1 MRKLIIILVVLIIFV
16 GAWSFFEKNAPQLF
30 SIFPQQLK
38 LSEKV
43 KVVSEESVVIDIVEK
58 VTPSVVTVGVEQRI
72 VQMDP
77 FDPFGIFR
85 MPRGTTKRDQ
95 DIGSGFIVSKDGLIV
110 TNKHVVSGQG
120 KYKVIT
126 SDGKKYDVE
135 KIYRDP
141 ANDIAVLQIG
151 PSASSGQVFKPL
163 ELGDSSKIRVGQL
176 AVAVGTPLGEFRG
189 TVTKGIISGVG
200 RGITAGSPFEG
211 DVEELDN
218 IIQTDAAINP
228 GNSGGP
234 LINSSSQVIGVN
246 VAVASGAENI
256 GFAIPINVVKDALK
270 NFNQTGGFSRPYL
283 GVAYDIITQK
293 QAIRNDLPEGAYVQQ
308 VVEGSAAEKAGIQEG
323 DIITKIDGTKITDKN
338 TLASIISRKKIGDTV
353 TITVWRSD
361 DENTEGKLI
370 DLKATLES
378 APNQ

>member
-1 MRKLIIILVVLIIFV
+1 MRKLIIFVVLLIAFLTLWNTITKYSPQFS
-16 GAWSFFEKNAPQLF
+16 SF
-30 SIFPQQLK
+30 LK
-38 LSEKV
+38 KSSLPTLEKV

-72 VQMDP
+72 VQLDP

-85 MPRGTTKRDQ
+85 TPRNTTKRDQ
-95 DIGSGFIVSKDGLIV
+95 DIGSGFIVSENGLIV
-110 TNKHVVSGQG
+110 TNKHVVQGQG

-141 ANDIAVLQIG
+141 ANDIAVLQIN
-151 PSASSGQVFKPL
+151 AVRLKPL
-163 ELGDSSKIRVGQL
+163 ELGDSTKIKVGQL

-189 TVTKGIISGVG
+189 TVTKGIVSGVG
-200 RGITAGSPFEG
+200 RGITAGTPFEG
-211 DVEELDN
+211 EVEQLDN

-234 LINSSSQVIGVN
+234 LINSSSQVIGIN

-283 GVAYDIITQK
+283 GVAYDVITRQ
-293 QAIRNDLPEGAYVQQ
+293 QAIRSELPEGAYVQQ
-308 VVEGSAAEKAGIQEG
+308 VVEGSAAEKAGVEEG
-323 DIITKIDGTKITDKN
+323 DIITKIDGVKISDKN
-338 TLASIISRKKIGDTV
+338 TLASLIANKKIGDTI
-353 TITVWRSD
+353 TLTVWRSD
-361 DENTEGKLI
+361 EQNVDGKTI
-370 DLKATLES
+370 DLKATLEA